1 MEQIKSVMEH
11 CVMNIYL
18 SHSSNKRFS
27 GVRRLL
33 CLLTVAIA
41 FISLE
46 ARAEILDQD
55 MAGLRYRF
63 KREALKFN
71 PGFVQ
76 KFQPS
81 GVLIGGG
88 VHHPFDP

>member
-1 MEQIKSVMEH
+1 
-11 CVMNIYL
+11 
-18 SHSSNKRFS
+18 
-27 GVRRLL
+27 
-33 CLLTVAIA
+33 
-41 FISLE
+41 
-46 ARAEILDQD
+46 

-63 KREALKFN
+63 KREAFKFN

-81 GVLIGGG
+81 GVFIGGG